1 MKKLTKNQI
10 AFCNNLLQIGPDG
23 VKAMADYEAYQLA
36 YPNVKKKAAAKAA
49 ASRLLTQDHIRGY
62 IMGRNAKIEKEI
74 DKKVEITKERILDEE
89 GLIAFNDI
97 GDLFDSVTGELLP
110 PHKLPEEIRRAIAS
124 IKVKESKLAGV
135 ITKTYEIKL
144 NEKGRSLDRLQKCF
158 GMQRDTVEIDAVITI
173 KGLLKE
179 IDGQDRG
186 KLPIEMD

>member
-1 MKKLTKNQI
+1 L
-10 AFCNNLLQIGPDG
+10 
-23 VKAMADYEAYQLA
+23 
-36 YPNVKKKAAAKAA
+36 
-49 ASRLLTQDHIRGY
+49 
-62 IMGRNAKIEKEI
+62 GRNTKIENKI
-74 DKKVEITKERILDEE
+74 DEKVEITKERIFEE
-89 GLIAFNDI
+89 ESLIAFNDI
-97 GDLFDSVTGELLP
+97 GGLFNRDTGELLP
-110 PHKLPEEIRRAIAS
+110 PHELPEEIRRAIAS

-135 ITKTYEIKL
+135 VTKTYEIKL